1 MQRARMLVVVVV
13 VVLVA
18 AVGCG
23 TDYAVVLS
31 PRFDR
36 ALGHGLTV
44 DVYAS
49 VEACSVDG
57 FDEEIC
63 SLDQADGFD
72 VAIVDGAAIRIGPS
86 EGTYSNFAVTGI
98 AIGSSTLSI
107 DGDHAGTEVEV
118 AVRPVATT
126 DVFVERWGGYSD
138 LPVERSPVA
147 AFAGSNDILLGQV
160 HHEAGGATLLGHA
173 AWSID
178 PGPTG
183 SALGPYR
190 TLAVGPTLGRAKLT
204 TAVGGELVV
213 DVVDATAIAT
223 MEILQG
229 WTPAVIDELEL
240 PVGSIL
246 SIYVSAHDATG
257 RAIVG
262 WGPTPA
268 IAVAPAMVVELVNE
282 ERYGHIREI
291 TVHALAPG
299 AAVAQITWGPRT
311 AELALTVVP

>member
-1 MQRARMLVVVVV
+1 MRGALVLIVV
-13 VVLVA
+13 

-23 TDYAVVLS
+23 TDYAVVVS

-36 ALGHGLTV
+36 AVGHGLTV

-49 VEACSVDG
+49 VEACRVDG

-63 SLDQADGFD
+63 GVDQADGLD
-72 VAIVDGAAIRIGPS
+72 IAIVDGAAIRIGPP
-86 EGTYSNFAVTGI
+86 EGTYSDVTVTGI

-107 DGDHAGTEVEV
+107 EGAHAGTEVAV
-118 AVRPVATT
+118 AVRPVETT
-126 DVFVERWGGYSD
+126 DAFVERWGGYIE

-147 AFAGSNDILLGQV
+147 AFAGSDDIPIGQV
-160 HHEAGGATLLGHA
+160 HYEAGGAALLGHA
-173 AWSID
+173 AWSLD
-178 PGPTG
+178 PGTTG

-190 TLAVGPTLGRAKLT
+190 TLAVGPTPGRAKLT

-240 PVGSIL
+240 PVGSVL

-268 IAVAPAMVVELVNE
+268 FAVAPAMVAELVNE

-311 AELALTVVP
+311 AELAITVVP